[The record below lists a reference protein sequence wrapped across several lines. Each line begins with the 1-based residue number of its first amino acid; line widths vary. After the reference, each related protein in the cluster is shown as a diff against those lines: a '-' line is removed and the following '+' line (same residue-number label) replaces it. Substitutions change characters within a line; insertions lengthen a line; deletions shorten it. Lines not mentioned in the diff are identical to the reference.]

1 MNRKLLTKLILV
13 LSKTSLL
20 TITSLVISLEP
31 SLAQPTAVNRS
42 PRTAS
47 TLPPANNPISQ
58 TPPDNPTPGPT
69 PPDNPTPGPTPPD
82 NPTPSPTPSD
92 NPTPPDNSTPGPTPP
107 DNPTPGP
114 TPPDNPTPGSTPAPT
129 STPSPTPTSTPSPT
143 PTFTPSPTP
152 TSTPSPTPTFTPSPT
167 PTSTPSPTPT
177 STPSPTP
184 TFTPSPT
191 PTSTPSPTPTFTPSP
206 TPTFTPSP
214 APTFTPSPTPTF
226 TPSPAP
232 TFTPSPA
239 PTFTPSPTPRTPIQN
254 QPSLQKP
261 ASELLPLGAT
271 RSYIGIGANIGLSGG
286 NTALAQ
292 GAFTIFS
299 KIGLTKNFSFR
310 PAALV
315 SDNSVFLLPVTFDFP
330 VNSVTDLGE
339 DQINVISYVGA
350 GAAISTGEHSTVGFL
365 LNGGVDVPLSP
376 EFTATAGV
384 NVSFLEQT
392 DVGLLLGIGYNF

>member
-69 PPDNPTPGPTPPD
+69 PSDNPTPGPTPSDNPTPGPTPSDNPTPGPTPPDNPTPSPTPSD

-114 TPPDNPTPGSTPAPT
+114 TPPDNPVSPSPAPT
-129 STPSPTPTSTPSPT
+129 STPSPEPTSTPSPE
-143 PTFTPSPTP
+143 PTF
-152 TSTPSPTPTFTPSPT
+152 
-167 PTSTPSPTPT
+167 
-177 STPSPTP
+177 
-184 TFTPSPT
+184 
-191 PTSTPSPTPTFTPSP
+191 TPSPTPTFTPSP

-214 APTFTPSPTPTF
+214 TPTLRPSPTPTF
-226 TPSPAP
+226 TPSPTPTLRPSPAP
-232 TFTPSPA
+232 TFTPSPT

-271 RSYIGIGANIGLSGG
+271 RNYIGIGANIGLSGG